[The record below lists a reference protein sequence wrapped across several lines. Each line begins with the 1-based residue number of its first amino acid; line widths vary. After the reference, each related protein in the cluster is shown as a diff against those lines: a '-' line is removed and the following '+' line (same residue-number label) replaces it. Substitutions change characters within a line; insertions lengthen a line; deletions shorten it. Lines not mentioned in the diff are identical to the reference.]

1 MSILKTNRLLL
12 RPLTPLD
19 AESMFK
25 NWTCD
30 ERAAKYCTWYPH
42 KSINE
47 TKLLLKMY
55 LEQAE
60 NGFDY
65 RWGIELKEIN
75 ELIGVIDVVDLSD
88 DNKTAVI
95 GYVLGC
101 EFWNKGFATEALS
114 VVIKKLFADGIETVK
129 ARHHIDNIASGKVM
143 EKCGMIFTHSDKTKR
158 KFNSTEM
165 CDILC
170 YEIKK

>member
-19 AESMFK
+19 AEAMFK
-25 NWTCD
+25 NWTYD
-30 ERAAKYCTWYPH
+30 ERAARYCTWYPH
-42 KSINE
+42 KSIKE
-47 TKLLLKMY
+47 TEMLLKMY
-55 LEQAE
+55 LDQKEK
-60 NGFDY
+60 GFEY
-65 RWGIELKEIN
+65 RWGIELRETK
-75 ELIGVIDVVDLSD
+75 ELIGVIDVVDLLD

-95 GYVLGC
+95 GYVLGF

-114 VVIKKLFADGIETVK
+114 AVIKKLFAEGIETIE

>member
-12 RPLTPLD
+12 RPLTQAD
-19 AESMFK
+19 AEAMFK
-25 NWTCD
+25 NWTYD
-30 ERAAKYCTWYPH
+30 ERVAKYCTWYPH

-55 LEQAE
+55 LDQKA

-65 RWGIELKEIN
+65 RWGIELKETN

-88 DNKTAVI
+88 DNKTAVV
-95 GYVLGC
+95 GYVLGHK
-101 EFWNKGFATEALS
+101 FWNKGFATEALS
-114 VVIKKLFADGIETVK
+114 AVITKLFDDGVEVIE
-129 ARHHIDNIASGKVM
+129 ARHHIDNVATGEVM
-143 EKCGMIFTHSDKTKR
+143 KKCGMRFTHNDKAKR